1 MCDANE
7 ADPDC
12 FGTVVLAGKQKKKNQ
27 DFIYKILDDSSKYH
41 LTIKQI
47 TI

>member
-7 ADPDC
+7 AEHSYC
-12 FGTVVLAGKQKKKNQ
+12 LGLANKIKNRR
-27 DFIYKILDDSSKYH
+27 FLYKILDDSSKYH
-41 LTIKQI
+41 LTIKQK

>member
-7 ADPDC
+7 AEHSC
-12 FGTVVLAGKQKKKNQ
+12 CLSWQTKEKNQ

>member
-1 MCDANE
+1 MMKGATPLKCSKDIML
-7 ADPDC
+7 
-12 FGTVVLAGKQKKKNQ
+12 GQKKKNK
-27 DFIYKILDDSSKYH
+27 DFLYKILDDSSKYH